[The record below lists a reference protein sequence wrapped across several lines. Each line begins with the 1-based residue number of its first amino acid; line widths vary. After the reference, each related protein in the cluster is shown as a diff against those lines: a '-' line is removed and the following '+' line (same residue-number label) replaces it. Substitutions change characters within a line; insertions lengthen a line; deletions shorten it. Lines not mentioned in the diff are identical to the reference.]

1 MPSRELIEAVA
12 VTAELCGRTFSEA
25 AARVFVSDLSRYPE
39 SQVIAALGRCRREV
53 KGVLTVSDVVSRL
66 EDGRPGVEQAWGMLP
81 IGEDQTA
88 VWTDEMSSAFG
99 AALPLINRRDMVG
112 ARMAFKEAYTKAV
125 MAARDAGKPVNW
137 WASIGTDPASR
148 WSSLQAAV
156 NDGRLPLEYARQ
168 HVPELTAPKV
178 NPAIAARVSAAI
190 GLSDKRSAA

>member
-1 MPSRELIEAVA
+1 MPSTELIQAVA

-39 SQVIAALGRCRREV
+39 AQVIAALGRCRREV

-66 EDGRPGVEQAWGMLP
+66 EDGRPGVEEAWGMLP
-81 IGEDQTA
+81 MRESQTA

-99 AALPLINRRDMVG
+99 SALPLVERGDMVG

-125 MAARDAGKPVNW
+125 AKARDGGKPVNW
-137 WASIGTDPASR
+137 WASIGTDRTGRRAV
-148 WSSLQAAV
+148 LEAAV

-168 HVPELTAPKV
+168 HVPELTAPTNPRIEQHIKAALADDRKV
-178 NPAIAARVSAAI
+178 AA
-190 GLSDKRSAA
+190 